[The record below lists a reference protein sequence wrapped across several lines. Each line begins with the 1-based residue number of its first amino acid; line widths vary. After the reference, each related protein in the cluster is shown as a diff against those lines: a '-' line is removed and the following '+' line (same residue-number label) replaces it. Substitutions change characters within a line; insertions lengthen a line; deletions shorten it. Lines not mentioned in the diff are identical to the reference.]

1 MAVYRFLGFD
11 LDTRTGELRR
21 QQDLVRLRPQPS
33 AVLACLVER
42 HGRFVSRQ
50 ELHRVVW
57 PDGTFV
63 RFEDGLNSCMKQ
75 VRAALGDS
83 RTAPRFI
90 ETLTRRGYR
99 FIAPVVA
106 VANDRLCPGMSRAR
120 IRLLP
125 VRDLDTPGHGPL
137 ADGLGEELLAQLA
150 TAAPA
155 DLAVVGDW
163 RAAAEPGGS
172 PDVAA
177 DYVLATSV
185 RGAGSRVRATAQLI
199 ETRSQQH
206 VWAGRVDRSLDHALD
221 TQAAVAEQIVA
232 GVVSAIRDA
241 GDEDFHDS
249 VHAGIGSRAQ

>member
-21 QQDLVRLRPQPS
+21 QQDVVRLRPQPS
-33 AVLACLVER
+33 AVLSCLVER

-106 VANDRLCPGMSRAR
+106 ISNDRLCPGTSRAR
-120 IRLLP
+120 VRLLP
-125 VRDLDTPGHGPL
+125 VRDLDVPGHGPL

-163 RAAAEPGGS
+163 RSAAEPGAR
-172 PDVAA
+172 DVAA

-185 RGAGSRVRATAQLI
+185 RGAGARLRATAQLI

-206 VWAGRVDRSLDHALD
+206 VWAVRVDRSLDHALD

-241 GDEDFHDS
+241 NDEDSHDP
-249 VHAGIGSRAQ
+249 VDAGIGSRA

>member
-21 QQDLVRLRPQPS
+21 QQDVVRLRPQPS
-33 AVLACLVER
+33 AVLSCLVER

-90 ETLTRRGYR
+90 ETLPRRGYR
-99 FIAPVVA
+99 
-106 VANDRLCPGMSRAR
+106 
-120 IRLLP
+120 
-125 VRDLDTPGHGPL
+125 
-137 ADGLGEELLAQLA
+137 LGEELLAQLA

-163 RAAAEPGGS
+163 RSASEPGAR
-172 PDVAA
+172 DVAA

-185 RGAGSRVRATAQLI
+185 RGAGARLRATAQLI

-206 VWAGRVDRSLDHALD
+206 VWAVRVDRSLDHALD

-232 GVVSAIRDA
+232 GVVTAIRDA
-241 GDEDFHDS
+241 NDEDSHDP
-249 VHAGIGSRAQ
+249 VDAGIGSRA